1 MPLTVIPHDSF
12 IHDDLRFAKGHA
24 VILDDHI
31 ALEFER
37 RGLVRVLAAQ
47 GLSLPNVQDAGAA
60 APPSSSPADLPS
72 PKRTVLKLKRPA
84 DETKHFE

>member
-1 MPLTVIPHDSF
+1 MPLTVVPNDSF

-47 GLSLPNVQDAGAA
+47 GPSLPNVPDAGAA
-60 APPSSSPADLPS
+60 APPLSSPVDPVS
-72 PKRTVLKLKRPA
+72 PQRTVIKLKRRA
-84 DETKHFE
+84 